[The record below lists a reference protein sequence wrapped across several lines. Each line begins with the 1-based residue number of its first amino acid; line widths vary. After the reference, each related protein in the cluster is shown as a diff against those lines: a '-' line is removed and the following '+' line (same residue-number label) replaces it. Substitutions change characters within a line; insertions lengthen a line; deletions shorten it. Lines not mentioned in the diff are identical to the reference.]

1 MGFAFVAVNMS
12 KSSPKSPLD
21 ASRLSSMMERLGIRP
36 PYLDTDALIS
46 NACDKVIEDECKS
59 KIAKETAKLEQKIV
73 RMILSGKGDELKPNS
88 CNSVEVGGHHIC
100 VATTEK
106 PESGYR
112 VWQWHGHIMIYD
124 EEKGF
129 RLEYI
134 YGNYFQRL
142 EAEENVEA
150 EKDAENSVLRE
161 LMEKADE
168 VNARILCRNIHL
180 ASKR

>member
-1 MGFAFVAVNMS
+1 MS

-21 ASRLSSMMERLGIRP
+21 ASRLSNMMEKLQVRP

-46 NACDKVIEDECKS
+46 NAWDKVIEDECKS
-59 KIAKETAKLEQKIV
+59 KLAKETAKLEQKIV

-88 CNSVEVGGHHIC
+88 GQSVEVGEHHIC
-100 VATTEK
+100 VGCTEK

-112 VWQWHGHIMIYD
+112 VWQWHGHIMLYD

-142 EAEENVEA
+142 QATEEKAGDE
-150 EKDAENSVLRE
+150 DAENSVLRE

-168 VNARILCRNIHL
+168 VNARILCRNINL

>member
-1 MGFAFVAVNMS
+1 MAN
-12 KSSPKSPLD
+12 SSPKSPLD
-21 ASRLSSMMERLGIRP
+21 ASRLSSMMEKLGISL
-36 PYLDTDALIS
+36 PYLDTNALIS
-46 NACDKVIEDECKS
+46 NACDKVIEDECKT

-73 RMILSGKGDELKPNS
+73 RIILSGKGEDLKPNS
-88 CNSVEVGGHHIC
+88 CQSVEVGGHHIC
-100 VATTEK
+100 VANSEK
-106 PESGYR
+106 PDSGYR
-112 VWQWHGHIMIYD
+112 VWQWHGHIMLYD

-142 EAEENVEA
+142 EPISDNADA

-168 VNARILCRNIHL
+168 VNARILCRNINL